1 MSGERDRRVSACCGL
16 IGWLEQSE
24 TERKE
29 FCSLPV
35 SKEAE
40 VADTHKPAGQQVKQE
55 AAQELFDWQG
65 HEPFLVAVSGV
76 APTEGHVAVGKS
88 N

>member
-1 MSGERDRRVSACCGL
+1 VSACCGL